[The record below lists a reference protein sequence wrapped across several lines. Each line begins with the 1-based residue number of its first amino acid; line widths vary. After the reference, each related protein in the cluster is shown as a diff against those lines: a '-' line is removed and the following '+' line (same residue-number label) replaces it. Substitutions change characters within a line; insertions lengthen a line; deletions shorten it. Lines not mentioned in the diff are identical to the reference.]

1 MKTAKEILKEH
12 HYYTENSF
20 FADSCEKN
28 IINAMEEYAQLYH
41 DSEVKKLNIPDVS
54 GELPLTK
61 EHICFDKGHAYFIVT
76 AIDNGSSVYGHYK
89 CSRCGHEVNYQY
101 DYH

>member
-41 DSEVKKLNIPDVS
+41 ENKVKNLSLSDVIVS
-54 GELPLTK
+54 LPKECRGCGLVYTK
-61 EHICFDKGHAYFIVT
+61 EVPRSCT
-76 AIDNGSSVYGHYK
+76 Q
-89 CSRCGHEVNYQY
+89 CGHQLWQ
-101 DYH
+101 